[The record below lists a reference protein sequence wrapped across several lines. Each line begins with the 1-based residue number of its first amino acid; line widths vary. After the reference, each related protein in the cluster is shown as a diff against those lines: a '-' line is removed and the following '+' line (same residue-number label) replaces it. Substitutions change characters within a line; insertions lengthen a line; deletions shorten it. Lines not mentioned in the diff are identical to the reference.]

1 MDKLQFNMVQIVRTV
16 PLFSSLTPSDWEAVA
31 ELLNGHCYPKDAYIC
46 FEGDPP
52 EALYVVWMG
61 QVKLL
66 RHSEQGR
73 DVVLDVIGPGH
84 MFGEMACLD
93 GTPYDTTA
101 QCLEDTAVVS
111 IARRDFYDLIQR
123 YPSLSMAVISELSRR
138 LRSAT
143 DLVRSLAVDRVEQRI
158 ARVLLKLANAT
169 GRPTPE
175 GLTIDIPLT
184 RQDVAD
190 MTGTTVESAIRV
202 MSKLRRQGLI
212 TTHRGRVVLTNVAE
226 LRVVAEKW

>member
-1 MDKLQFNMVQIVRTV
+1 MDKLQFNMVQVVRTV
-16 PLFSSLTPSDWEAVA
+16 PLFSSLSPSDWEAVA

>member
-1 MDKLQFNMVQIVRTV
+1 MDKLQFNMVQVVRTV
-16 PLFSSLTPSDWEAVA
+16 PLFSSLTPSDWESVA

-52 EALYVVWMG
+52 EALYVVWIG

-84 MFGEMACLD
+84 MFGEMAVLD
-93 GTPYDTTA
+93 GIPYDTTV

-123 YPSLSMAVISELSRR
+123 YPSLSMAVINELSRR
-138 LRSAT
+138 LRGAT

-226 LRVVAEKW
+226 LRLVAEKW

>member
-1 MDKLQFNMVQIVRTV
+1 MDKFQFNMVQVARTV
-16 PLFSSLTPSDWEAVA
+16 PLFSSLSSFDWEAIA
-31 ELLNGHCYPKDAYIC
+31 EMLSGHCYPKDSYVC

-52 EALYVVWMG
+52 DALFIVWIG
-61 QVKLL
+61 QIKLL

-84 MFGEMACLD
+84 MFGEMAVLD
-93 GTPYDTTA
+93 GAPYDTTA
-101 QCLEDTAVVS
+101 QCLEDTAVVTM
-111 IARRDFYDLIQR
+111 ARRDFFELVQR
-123 YPSLSMAVISELSRR
+123 HHALSMAVISELSRR
-138 LRSAT
+138 LRNTT

-169 GRPTPE
+169 GRVTPE

-202 MSKLRRQGLI
+202 MSNLRRQGLI
-212 TTHRGRVVLTNVAE
+212 TTLRGRVVLTNVAE
-226 LRVVAEKW
+226 LRLVAEKW

>member
-1 MDKLQFNMVQIVRTV
+1 MDKLQFNMVQVVRTV

>member
-1 MDKLQFNMVQIVRTV
+1 MDKLQFNMVQVVRTV
-16 PLFSSLTPSDWEAVA
+16 PLFSSLTPSDWEGVA

>member
-1 MDKLQFNMVQIVRTV
+1 MDKLQFNMVQVVRTV
-16 PLFSSLTPSDWEAVA
+16 PLFSSLTPSDWESVA

-84 MFGEMACLD
+84 MFGEMAVLD

-111 IARRDFYDLIQR
+111 IARRDFYDLVQR

>member
-1 MDKLQFNMVQIVRTV
+1 MDKLQFNMVQVVRTV

-84 MFGEMACLD
+84 MFGEMAVLD

>member
-1 MDKLQFNMVQIVRTV
+1 
-16 PLFSSLTPSDWEAVA
+16 
-31 ELLNGHCYPKDAYIC
+31 
-46 FEGDPP
+46 
-52 EALYVVWMG
+52 
-61 QVKLL
+61 
-66 RHSEQGR
+66 
-73 DVVLDVIGPGH
+73 
-84 MFGEMACLD
+84 MFGEMAVLD